1 MKARYPFKTSP
12 RKLEFKNANAEMM
25 AWLHTPNLS
34 QAELRHRQEAIHLRL
49 ALLNK
54 IDEYYVKRYITLRT
68 Q

>member
-12 RKLEFKNANAEMM
+12 RKMFKDVNAEMK
-25 AWLHTPNLS
+25 AWLYTPNLT

-49 ALLNK
+49 ALLDK
-54 IDEYYVKRYITLRT
+54 IDEDYYLKRYITLRT